1 MKNIHVIPTS
11 KPSRIAITDTN
22 VLGIYKVEQI
32 AKYGTNQN
40 IYITNLEEI
49 KEGVDVKDKWVISEY
64 GFVVKADKIEN
75 NYLIHSN
82 GGSNFLHYYKFII
95 LTTDQDLVG
104 VQTID
109 DEFLKWFV
117 KNPSCEEVEV
127 ELIEDS
133 ENHPELVGNPIE
145 KWSYY
150 TIIIPQEETL
160 PQFGT
165 KEFNDLANQYFSGK
179 QETLEE
185 VAENFW
191 LNDNSMSDNDRIS
204 YVNGFLTC
212 AKWQQ
217 EKSYSEEDM
226 KQAFKVGFTIGYGSD
241 VHAIDDKDRTF
252 KKWFEQFKKK

>member
-117 KNPSCEEVEV
+117 KNPSCEFVEV
-127 ELIEDS
+127 EKGYAFGIFYKL
-133 ENHPELVGNPIE
+133 
-145 KWSYY
+145 
-150 TIIIPQEETL
+150 IIP
-160 PQFGT
+160 
-165 KEFNDLANQYFSGK
+165 KE
-179 QETLEE
+179 ETLEE
-185 VAENFW
+185 VVSKQFQGDFNKEVGKVLTQELQKRESETPVEWIYRNLLENPISIQDVEYNEAVFH
-191 LNDNSMSDNDRIS
+191 NDKEMENEQ
-204 YVNGFLTC
+204 C
-212 AKWQQ
+212 
-217 EKSYSEEDM
+217 YSETEVL
-226 KQAFKVGFTIGYGSD
+226 QLLLRLQQTESYNNLYE
-241 VHAIDDKDRTF
+241 
-252 KKWFEQFKKK
+252 WFEQNKKK